1 MPIVSMI
8 RVRRVEERELG
19 ILTLILANLVLELW
33 GVDRAR
39 DEERGSIDDS

>member
-1 MPIVSMI
+1 MPVVSMI

-33 GVDRAR
+33 GVD
-39 DEERGSIDDS
+39 

>member
-19 ILTLILANLVLELW
+19 ILTLILANLVLELR
-33 GVDRAR
+33 GV
-39 DEERGSIDDS
+39 G

>member
-33 GVDRAR
+33 GVD
-39 DEERGSIDDS
+39 